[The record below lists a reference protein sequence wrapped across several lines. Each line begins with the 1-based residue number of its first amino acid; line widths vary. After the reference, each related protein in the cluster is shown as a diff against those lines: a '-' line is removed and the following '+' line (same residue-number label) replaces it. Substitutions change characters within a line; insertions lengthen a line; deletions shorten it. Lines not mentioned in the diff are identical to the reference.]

1 MVAAGEQPPQQQLV
15 GRRTDAGNEIR
26 RIESR
31 QPDILEIMIRI
42 AVEHH
47 FAELNE
53 RKVGMVPDLRDV
65 ERIEAG
71 GFGLFRRHD
80 LHIEFPFREVA
91 ALDRLI
97 KLPCGETRVRFR
109 RLFRLPGARR
119 RNPAAALK

>member
-1 MVAAGEQPPQQQLV
+1 
-15 GRRTDAGNEIR
+15 
-26 RIESR
+26 
-31 QPDILEIMIRI
+31 MIRI

-47 FAELNE
+47 FAELDE
-53 RKVGMVPDLRDV
+53 REVGMVPDLRDV

-71 GFGLFRRHD
+71 GFGLLRRHD

-109 RLFRLPGARR
+109 RALPPARRPR